1 MKYASHPDIKNPILE
16 RKKSQRKAKTNTDN
30 VSVES
35 NRKKDW
41 KKCIENHFVSLT
53 EDRVGIQ
60 NRTDPLTTDKEE
72 GD

>member
-1 MKYASHPDIKNPILE
+1 LNQIG
-16 RKKSQRKAKTNTDN
+16 KKIG
-30 VSVES
+30 
-35 NRKKDW
+35 